1 MHILVLGGTRFV
13 GRHIVEAALG
23 RGHEVTLF
31 NRGRHPHPFEGVR
44 TLTGDRDGDLAAV
57 REGRWDRVIDVSGY
71 TAPQVARSLDALEG
85 RHDGY
90 TFISTTSVY
99 RKPARPGI
107 DEAGQLKPADHGDD
121 GGYGESKVACEEVLR
136 ERLDD
141 AVLIARPGIIAGPHD
156 YTDRLAYWCLRVRE
170 GGEMLA
176 PGRPDQPVQVIDVRD
191 LAAWIVE
198 AGEAERTGTFNLV
211 GPGEPLT
218 MGGLLETVA
227 RAIGSRPDLRWIDDD
242 ALAGAGVEPGY
253 DLPFWLPGDHAWF
266 FTVSADR
273 ARAAGL
279 RHRPLEATVRDT
291 LEWIGGRGLDDLD
304 AGISAARERELLR
317 SAGTG

>member
-13 GRHIVEAALG
+13 GRHIVEAALE
-23 RGHEVTLF
+23 RGHQVTLF
-31 NRGRHPHPFEGVR
+31 NRGRHPDPFDGVQ
-44 TLTGDRDGDLAAV
+44 TLTGDRDGDLSAL

-71 TAPQVARSLDALEG
+71 TAPQVARSLDALDG

-99 RKPARPGI
+99 GEPARPGI
-107 DEAGQLKPADHGDD
+107 DEAAQLKPADHSDG
-121 GGYGESKVACEEVLR
+121 GGYGESKVGCEEVLR
-136 ERLDD
+136 ERLGD
-141 AVLIARPGIIAGPHD
+141 AVLVARPGIIAGPHD

-176 PGRPDQPVQVIDVRD
+176 PGRPDQPVQVIDARD

-198 AGEAERTGTFNLV
+198 ATEAGRTGTFNLV
-211 GPGEPLT
+211 GPEEPLT
-218 MGGLLETVA
+218 MAGLLETISGA
-227 RAIGSRPDLRWIDDD
+227 TGSRPDLRWVDDD
-242 ALAGAGVEPGY
+242 ALVGAGVEPGY
-253 DLPFWLPGDHAWF
+253 DLPFWIPGNHAWI

-279 RHRPLEATVRDT
+279 RHRPVETTVRDT
-291 LEWIGGRGLDDLD
+291 LEWIGDRGLDDLD

-317 SAGTG
+317 EADTR